1 MKVKHCF
8 FFILFVLVTGSFF
21 LALSFSPSVRSSL
34 KSFNKDASVSVSKSA
49 GRATERG
56 TVADASSSRAPPSA
70 PVSAPVVGPSHA
82 PAPVLIPQPPPSESD
97 PVLEAELAHCKSE
110 LKVLQSTP
118 PVKDDSKV
126 DIRAQLQEAQLKLKA
141 AEEEVVRLQAQQP
154 QQDGGDTGSRCRI
167 VEREANLCKG
177 ELRVVHSKVLTLLML
192 TLSPSNLPPA
202 VLSVA
207 ERRFVVSGA
216 RLGE

>member
-1 MKVKHCF
+1 
-8 FFILFVLVTGSFF
+8 
-21 LALSFSPSVRSSL
+21 
-34 KSFNKDASVSVSKSA
+34 
-49 GRATERG
+49 
-56 TVADASSSRAPPSA
+56 
-70 PVSAPVVGPSHA
+70 
-82 PAPVLIPQPPPSESD
+82 
-97 PVLEAELAHCKSE
+97 

-192 TLSPSNLPPA
+192 TLSPQTCPLQYSALQSVVSSFLEQGSA
-202 VLSVA
+202 SDSAHSSAEKVLSKEKEAAMSRLVDA
-207 ERRFVVSGA
+207 DARDEHSDSAASGA
-216 RLGE
+216 IKAPAKSEKAAPAFKHSKAGKSSTYLKASKRPLPEDADAELEEHSHQDRAPPS